1 MIRNLAAM
9 VPLMVALASCMTLAP
24 EYRRPTPPVPEQWP
38 ITRATEGAKAT
49 SLRWD
54 SFYKDEKLQKVIK
67 LALANNKDLGVA
79 VLKVERAAA
88 AYRIQRAELFPAVDG
103 SGALTKERV
112 PANLSDSG
120 GAYTS
125 SQYSLS
131 VGVTSWELDLFGRV
145 RSLKDKA
152 LNEYLATEQAAR
164 SAKISLVAE
173 VASAYLTLATDRDRL
188 KFAQSTLD
196 AADAAY
202 IIVKGRCK
210 AGVSSELD
218 LREAQTVVDTARSGV
233 VKNTR
238 LIALDRNT
246 LNLLVG
252 SIVSDDLLPDSLD
265 RILLKADLSA
275 GIPSEVLLVRPDILD
290 AEYQLK
296 AANANIGTAR
306 AAFFPSITLTG
317 SVGTTSSELSNLFKA
332 GSHIWAFTPKVSLP
346 IFDAGSRST
355 ELKVAKVDR
364 DIYVKQYEKAIQTA
378 FREVTD
384 ALAERETL
392 GDQATVQESLVQALQ
407 ETYRLSE
414 ARYLRGV
421 DTYLNLLV
429 AARSLYAAQENLITA
444 RLAVQTNL
452 ATLYK
457 VLGGG
462 K

>member
-1 MIRNLAAM
+1 MIRSIAAI
-9 VPLMVALASCMTLAP
+9 VLLMVVLTGCMTLAP
-24 EYRRPTPPVPEQWP
+24 EYKRPAAPVPEQWP
-38 ITRATEGAKAT
+38 ITQTTEGAKAT
-49 SLRWD
+49 SLRWN
-54 SFYKDEKLQKVIK
+54 SFYKDDKLQKVIR
-67 LALANNKDLGVA
+67 LALENNRDLGVA

-88 AYRIQRAELFPAVDG
+88 NYRIQRAELFPAVNG
-103 SGALTKERV
+103 SGALAKERV
-112 PANLSDSG
+112 PVDLSNSG
-120 GAYTS
+120 RVYTS

-173 VASAYLTLATDRDRL
+173 VASAYLTLAADRDSL
-188 KFAQSTLD
+188 KLSQSTLD

-202 IIVKGRCK
+202 IVVKGRCK

-238 LIALDRNT
+238 LVVLDKNL
-246 LNLLVG
+246 LNLLAG
-252 SIVSDDLLPDSLD
+252 STVPDDLLPDSLD
-265 RILLKADLSA
+265 GILLKADLSA

-296 AANANIGTAR
+296 AANANIGAAR

-317 SVGTTSSELSNLFKA
+317 SVGTTSNQLSDLFKA
-332 GSHIWAFTPKVSLP
+332 GSHTWAFTPEISLP
-346 IFDAGSRST
+346 IFDAGSRSA

-364 DIYVKQYEKAIQTA
+364 DICVKQYEKAIQTA
-378 FREVTD
+378 FREVAD

-392 GDQATVQESLVQALQ
+392 GDQVAVQESLAQALQ
-407 ETYRLSE
+407 ESYRLSE

-421 DTYLNLLV
+421 DTYLNVLV
-429 AARSLYAAQENLITA
+429 VARSLYAAQENLITA

-452 ATLYK
+452 ATMYK
-457 VLGGG
+457 VLGGE
-462 K
+462 